1 MVALNKIDSN
11 ATGLAYAREASLG
24 VLPTTPVWIPLEPN
38 SYGDFGGEITT
49 VARNPIN
56 LGRQRKKGVITDN
69 DANGDFETDLTQ
81 TNMQDLLQVF
91 MFAAARTKD
100 DLAVATTTATTFN
113 VGGGGTGYRAND
125 LVFGKG
131 FAQALNNRVH
141 VVASATAST
150 ITTGATAAIDTTGQI
165 TRVGHQFATGDLAVN
180 VAGTWPALTSTTK
193 NLTELGLIPGEW
205 IWVGGD
211 LAAEQFANAANNGMA
226 CVKSVAA
233 NRIEFHKTRAT
244 WVADAGTGKTIRL
257 YFGRVIKNE
266 VGPLIVRQSLQFE
279 RQLGAP
285 DDAFPTNIQSEYLV
299 GSVANELEMTIN
311 TADKI
316 TMSLGFVAQ
325 NNEQRTATENIK
337 SGTRPAL
344 VEGDAYNTS
353 TDIKR
358 IRLSSYV
365 TGQTA
370 PAPLFAFL
378 QDVSVTINNNVTP
391 NKAVGVIGAFE
402 LTAGTFEVSASLNAY
417 FASIEAARL
426 VRQNADT
433 TLDIFAARANAGY
446 AIDFPMLTLGDGRLS
461 VEQDEPITLPL
472 TCDAGTGAKFDPN
485 MNHTLLMVFFDYL
498 PNAAMA

>member
-1 MVALNKIDSN
+1 
-11 ATGLAYAREASLG
+11 
-24 VLPTTPVWIPLEPN
+24 
-38 SYGDFGGEITT
+38 
-49 VARNPIN
+49 
-56 LGRQRKKGVITDN
+56 
-69 DANGDFETDLTQ
+69 
-81 TNMQDLLQVF
+81 
-91 MFAAARTKD
+91 
-100 DLAVATTTATTFN
+100 
-113 VGGGGTGYRAND
+113 
-125 LVFGKG
+125 
-131 FAQALNNRVH
+131 
-141 VVASATAST
+141 
-150 ITTGATAAIDTTGQI
+150 
-165 TRVGHQFATGDLAVN
+165 
-180 VAGTWPALTSTTK
+180 
-193 NLTELGLIPGEW
+193 
-205 IWVGGD
+205 
-211 LAAEQFANAANNGMA
+211 
-226 CVKSVAA
+226 
-233 NRIEFHKTRAT
+233 
-244 WVADAGTGKTIRL
+244 
-257 YFGRVIKNE
+257 
-266 VGPLIVRQSLQFE
+266 
-279 RQLGAP
+279 
-285 DDAFPTNIQSEYLV
+285 
-299 GSVANELEMTIN
+299 MTIN

-417 FASIEAARL
+417 FANIEAARL